1 MIHSR
6 ASFIPSKGQR
16 HGPGETARRKE
27 TETTSASRRP
37 TKPCRWSGRSW
48 RDIVRQYRLVEGLQQ
63 RLSTV
68 LTDRRRPSD
77 DLYSEELA
85 QSQNELETEEDKLRT
100 YIEELK
106 NLGVELKSEEGLCD
120 FRSMMDG
127 REVYLCWRLGEPE
140 VMYWHE
146 LDAGFAGRQR
156 LTKRVRDLSP

>member
-1 MIHSR
+1 MAPARPLAERKRKLFSVEEANKALPLVR
-6 ASFIPSKGQR
+6 AIVG
-16 HGPGETARRKE
+16 
-27 TETTSASRRP
+27 
-37 TKPCRWSGRSW
+37 
-48 RDIVRQYRLVEGLQQ
+48 DIVRQYRVVEGLQQ

-77 DLYSEELA
+77 DLYSEELV
-85 QSQNELETEEDKLRT
+85 QSKNELETEEDKLRT

-120 FRSMMDG
+120 FRSMMGG

-140 VMYWHE
+140 VMFWHE

-156 LTKRVRDLSP
+156 LSKRVRD

>member
-1 MIHSR
+1 MAPARPLAERKRKHFSVEEANKALPLVR
-6 ASFIPSKGQR
+6 AIVG
-16 HGPGETARRKE
+16 
-27 TETTSASRRP
+27 
-37 TKPCRWSGRSW
+37 
-48 RDIVRQYRLVEGLQQ
+48 DIVRQYRVVEGLQQ

-77 DLYSEELA
+77 DLYSEELV
-85 QSQNELETEEDKLRT
+85 QSKNELETEEDKLRT

-120 FRSMMDG
+120 FRSMMGG

-140 VMYWHE
+140 VMFWHE

-156 LTKRVRDLSP
+156 LTKRARD

>member
-1 MIHSR
+1 MAPARPLAERKRKLFSVEEANKALPLVR
-6 ASFIPSKGQR
+6 AIVG
-16 HGPGETARRKE
+16 
-27 TETTSASRRP
+27 
-37 TKPCRWSGRSW
+37 
-48 RDIVRQYRLVEGLQQ
+48 DIVRQYRVVEGLQQ

-77 DLYSEELA
+77 DLYSEELV
-85 QSQNELETEEDKLRT
+85 QSKNELETEEDKLRT

-120 FRSMMDG
+120 FRSMIGG

-140 VMYWHE
+140 VMFWHE

-156 LTKRVRDLSP
+156 LSKRVRD